1 MLLSILGFVWKPLFL
16 FCETAAGIPKLTVT
30 SGNSVIV
37 PRGNSFQVECTVPA
51 NIDYCWLRHPNGTTV
66 PVTVSVD
73 GSEGHHHT
81 SRYQYAGEG
90 LSFGQCLVAVAD
102 ASTSDTGPWLCALGL
117 RDDRREMY
125 GTVNVTVSGNYGCS
139 NRTETISAT
148 VVKLKP
154 VFRDNY

>member
-1 MLLSILGFVWKPLFL
+1 M
-16 FCETAAGIPKLTVT
+16 T

-66 PVTVSVD
+66 PVTDVSVD
-73 GSEGHHHT
+73 GSEGHHT
-81 SRYQYAGEG
+81 NRYRYTGEG

-102 ASTSDTGPWLCALGL
+102 ASTSDTGSWLCALGL

-125 GTVNVTVSGNYGCS
+125 GTVNVTVSGNYGA
-139 NRTETISAT
+139 TEP
-148 VVKLKP
+148 KRYRL
-154 VFRDNY
+154 